1 MTSPLSLPT
10 AHQRLLGPA
19 FDTLATGLALV
30 GAPPAVGKTCLSLNL
45 AVHYAAHLGETVLY
59 FSPGTPKEVV
69 VARLAKNMTPE
80 GASVDVATVSGLP
93 MMVLDAPNPS
103 SAEILESATIFVEK
117 HGQPAIVLVNDLQSM
132 RCANEKLTG
141 VAAAVE
147 IMADLRAVAKVCDA
161 PVVLF
166 SQLSEGKTIARSVAQ
181 LADRVV
187 TASLSG
193 ETSTHKAVQIGYF
206 DPPEPEA
213 DRYELSL
220 TRSTGV
226 IGLKG

>member
-19 FDTLATGLALV
+19 FDSLTNGLALV

-45 AVHYAAHLGETVLY
+45 AVHYAAHLDETVLY
-59 FSPGTPKEVV
+59 FSPGAPKEVV
-69 VARLAKNMTPE
+69 LARLAKNMTPE
-80 GASVDVATVSGLP
+80 GDSVDVAVVNGLP
-93 MMVLDAPNPS
+93 LVVLDAPSPTS
-103 SAEILESATIFVEK
+103 LEMLEAAQNFVEK

-132 RCANEKLTG
+132 RCAKEELAG

-147 IMADLRAVAKVCDA
+147 IMADLRAIAKVCDA

-166 SQLSEGKTIARSVAQ
+166 SQLSEGKTIARSVAHQ
-181 LADRVV
+181 ADRVV
-187 TASLSG
+187 VASLLG
-193 ETSTHKAVQIGYF
+193 ETSTHKQIQIHYF
-206 DPPEPEA
+206 DPPEPEGE
-213 DRYELSL
+213 RYELAL

>member
-19 FDTLATGLALV
+19 FDTLSTGLTLV

-45 AVHYAAHLGETVLY
+45 AVHYAAHLGELVLY
-59 FSPGTPKEVV
+59 FSPSQPKEVV
-69 VARLAKNMTPE
+69 AARLAKNMTPE
-80 GASVDVATVSGLP
+80 GESVDVASVNGLP
-93 MMVLDAPNPS
+93 LAVLDAPNPT
-103 SAEILESATIFVEK
+103 SAELLEAASTFVEK

-132 RCANEKLTG
+132 RCAREDLTG

-147 IMADLRAVAKVCDA
+147 ILSDLRAVAKLCDA
-161 PVVLF
+161 PLVLL
-166 SQLSEGKTIARSVAQ
+166 SQLAEGKSIARSVAQ

-187 TASLSG
+187 VATVAG
-193 ETSTHKAVQIGYF
+193 ETPTHKTIQISYF
-206 DPPEPEA
+206 DPPEPEG

-220 TRSTGV
+220 TRATGV
-226 IGLKG
+226 IGLKS